1 VRGTVVGDLGVGDL
15 WLSELDFRA
24 GGEAREVVL
33 HVLEDEVEAAGH
45 AGGDEAVELDDVGVV
60 EAPEDEDLAGHEAD
74 ALGLEVVEAHLLER
88 HDLAAHR
95 VARLVHV
102 AVRALADLPGGA
114 ASPTETQTKL
124 LSVSPQWRHHEPRA
138 GERGNGRGRASER
151 TLSIFSKES
160 ARRGVHPSMASPA
173 TAESQAGQ
181 PAATCSPRALLAKL
195 GPGPGP
201 LRDERER
208 LSRRAGF
215 SAGAADCSA
224 LFPAASCTTA
234 AAAAAAGAGGSGGW
248 SGLGAEGRPW
258 TQPMGGVVA
267 GHRRRLM
274 RLGGG
279 DWGGG
284 SGVEWSGR
292 EGVWTGE
299 GTETET
305 ERREVAVLCCAP
317 CSAPN
322 SGGGWFDSLSA
333 AES

>member
-1 VRGTVVGDLGVGDL
+1 MRGTVVGDLGVGDL

-234 AAAAAAGAGGSGGW
+234 AAAAAAAGAGGSGGW

-258 TQPMGGVVA
+258 TQPMGGVA

-284 SGVEWSGR
+284 RPRGSVDRGGDRDRDR
-292 EGVWTGE
+292 EARGGC
-299 GTETET
+299 
-305 ERREVAVLCCAP
+305 ALLCPVLC
-317 CSAPN
+317 SE
-322 SGGGWFDSLSA
+322 LRRRVV
-333 AES
+333 